1 MAERTY
7 FLSKQASETLQ
18 KIKDMLDRKELEVI
32 SLQGLFQQVFQD
44 EVRNLGL
51 SGVPETINREIEL
64 KLSES
69 KIIVKDTTKIIKP
82 A

>member
-1 MAERTY
+1 MSEKTY
-7 FLSKQASETLQ
+7 YLSEPSAETLQ

-32 SLQGLFQQVFQD
+32 SLQGLFQQVFQE
-44 EVRNLGL
+44 EVRTLGL

-82 A
+82 